1 MPDAALR
8 DVVLKRLEKAADENN
23 DWDPLVMAAL
33 EGQSELTK
41 QLDDGAAK
49 TRPQAT
55 AVATATA
62 TTPPRIAFVRS
73 VTVEGFRKSSFAEG
87 LELLLTGET
96 YRWEDR
102 SKVTRTFAL
111 EGEKGPCAVSSSRAP
126 VGWTDALAS
135 GGLVQPVFGP
145 QPRDRSI
152 QEPAI
157 TRDEQG
163 VVLDDGDA
171 HLGRRQVRQPR
182 PDRAYVVHRCDRRV
196 GVEYVPHSSG
206 TERWPPDLLA
216 SASIRRI
223 SSVDSPAQGPI
234 SANASAAVR
243 FSSGSRTARTSI
255 VRSPTLVR
263 TGWSGSRL
271 SWATTSS
278 RVTGLTCL
286 RSPKSTAPR
295 GARISPAALTA
306 TVNGPKVP
314 AATDREGPKNHA

>member
-1 MPDAALR
+1 MLELHVASARGHCQPAVLSEQPQDLPNLR
-8 DVVLKRLEKAADENN
+8 DVVLKRLEKAANENN
-23 DWDPLVMAAL
+23 DWYPLVLAAL
-33 EGQSELTK
+33 EGEGELQK
-41 QLDDGAAK
+41 Q
-49 TRPQAT
+49 
-55 AVATATA
+55 
-62 TTPPRIAFVRS
+62 RIAFLRS

-157 TRDEQG
+157 TRDEQR

-255 VRSPTLVR
+255 VRSSTLVR

-286 RSPKSTAPR
+286 RSLKSTAPR
-295 GARISPAALTA
+295 GARIPPAALTA
-306 TVNGPKVP
+306 TVNGPKV
-314 AATDREGPKNHA
+314 AATPDRVGPNNHA